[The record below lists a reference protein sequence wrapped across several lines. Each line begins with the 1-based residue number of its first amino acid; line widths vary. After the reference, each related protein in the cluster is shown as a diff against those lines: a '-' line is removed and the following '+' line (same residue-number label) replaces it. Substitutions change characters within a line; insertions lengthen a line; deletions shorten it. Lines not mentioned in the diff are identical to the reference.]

1 MTSGLRVR
9 WLITLAIAA
18 ATLGWG
24 VLALVENGGGVVGR
38 VAWPVAVTLVLLAAV
53 VLWFGWAVRRYT
65 QGRRPSLSGLRAAR
79 TLVLAQSAALTG
91 AALTGWYLAHVLLVA
106 GDLDV
111 AALRSKALWAGLA
124 ALAAVTLTVAGVVVE
139 RWCRVRGS
147 DGDDDGTPP
156 RSASAT
162 PA

>member
-1 MTSGLRVR
+1 MKRSTSGK
-9 WLITLAIAA
+9 
-18 ATLGWG
+18 
-24 VLALVENGGGVVGR
+24 VLCR
-38 VAWPVAVTLVLLAAV
+38 
-53 VLWFGWAVRRYT
+53 WFGWAVRRYT

-111 AALRSKALWAGLA
+111 AALRGKALWAGLA

-147 DGDDDGTPP
+147 DGDDDETPP
-156 RSASAT
+156 RSANAT